1 MHNKLCIMHMDWPSL
16 LRQRRDLCKLT
27 QTELAVRAG
36 VSLPSIQNMEAGRAN
51 PSLRTLEKVFSIIG
65 VKIEFTVEDKVK
77 EFSDAPPPAPPII
90 SQVDSAEVDQK
101 IDFSRAIKEVSSE
114 LSGLTKGSALERA
127 SKLVKIFEKLADSK
141 KS

>member
-1 MHNKLCIMHMDWPSL
+1 M
-16 LRQRRDLCKLT
+16 
-27 QTELAVRAG
+27 
-36 VSLPSIQNMEAGRAN
+36 PSIQNMEAGRAN